1 MPDWAHAWQGDRWL
15 EQLVIRRKRIT
26 CRREQLLTK
35 DNEKARVLVKSKE
48 KEIENL
54 NKEVQLPEPALLC
67 TPSAEA
73 HRIDTSRRRSSSE
86 CRIDRSA
93 ALMRGE
99 RRTAYADRQS
109 AQVWRV
115 ALSQRQRV
123 SQPARAGARCRCCR
137 EAERRGALLAQSHVS
152 LAEPSVRPPKAH
164 SLPRAMQCAHVFART
179 RTRTHAST
187 QCSRTLVMIW
197 FRSATGQRVAASSAA
212 DRLQA
217 GPAPASVC

>member
-86 CRIDRSA
+86 CRIC
-93 ALMRGE
+93 LP
-99 RRTAYADRQS
+99 YAQ
-109 AQVWRV
+109 
-115 ALSQRQRV
+115 
-123 SQPARAGARCRCCR
+123 
-137 EAERRGALLAQSHVS
+137 
-152 LAEPSVRPPKAH
+152 
-164 SLPRAMQCAHVFART
+164 
-179 RTRTHAST
+179 
-187 QCSRTLVMIW
+187 
-197 FRSATGQRVAASSAA
+197 
-212 DRLQA
+212 
-217 GPAPASVC
+217 